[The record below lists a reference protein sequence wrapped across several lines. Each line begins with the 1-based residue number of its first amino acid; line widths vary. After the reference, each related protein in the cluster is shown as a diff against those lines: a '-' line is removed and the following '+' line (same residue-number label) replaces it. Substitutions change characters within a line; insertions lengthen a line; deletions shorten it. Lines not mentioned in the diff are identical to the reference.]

1 MNIRDFFTGLRYFTS
16 SIGYMGRNGISRVYL
31 WMLGVA
37 VLFSVIYG
45 YGIYQAMEY
54 VRGELGILLENYS
67 FPSWMSTVLSILA
80 GVLVYVASFLLFHL
94 INGTIVLI
102 LSSPVFSNVA
112 KKAYEIEMG
121 EKPKELPLIDSIG
134 RGVLF
139 ALRNFGVQLLI
150 WIVVYIIGFF
160 VTFLSPLVPVVI
172 VAVNAYYYAVS
183 MADYT
188 MELRGMSVGQSVRY
202 GSQNKIM
209 LCGIG
214 LPFAVILLVPFIGSY
229 LAILLAP
236 VMEIAAL
243 RCVLDDAKGS
253 KALQEGKE

>member
-1 MNIRDFFTGLRYFTS
+1 MNLGDFFTGLRYFTS
-16 SIGYMGRNGISRVYL
+16 SIGYMRRNGMTSVYL

-37 VLFSVIYG
+37 VLFSVLYG
-45 YGIYQAMEY
+45 YGISQAMEY
-54 VRGELGILLENYS
+54 VGGELDTLFENFA
-67 FPSWMSTVLSILA
+67 FPSWMSTILRWLA
-80 GVLVYVASFLLFHL
+80 GGLLFVASFLLFHL

-121 EKPKELPLIDSIG
+121 EKPKELPLVDSIG

-139 ALRNFGVQLLI
+139 ALRNFGIQLLI
-150 WIVVYIIGFF
+150 WIVVYIVGFF
-160 VTFLSPLVPVVI
+160 VTFLSPLVPVII

-188 MELRGMSVGQSVRY
+188 MELKGMSVGQSVRY
-202 GSQNKIM
+202 GSQNKFM

-214 LPFAVILLVPFIGSY
+214 LPFAVILLVPFVGSY

-243 RCVLDDAKGS
+243 RSVLNNS
-253 KALQEGKE
+253 

>member
-1 MNIRDFFTGLRYFTS
+1 MR
-16 SIGYMGRNGISRVYL
+16 RNGMTSVYL

-37 VLFSVIYG
+37 VLFSVLYG
-45 YGIYQAMEY
+45 YGISQAMEY
-54 VRGELGILLENYS
+54 VGGELDTLFENFA
-67 FPSWMSTVLSILA
+67 FPSWMSTILRWLA
-80 GVLVYVASFLLFHL
+80 GGLLFVASFLLFHL

-121 EKPKELPLIDSIG
+121 EKPKELPLVDSIG

-139 ALRNFGVQLLI
+139 ALRNFGIQLLI
-150 WIVVYIIGFF
+150 WIVVYIVGFF
-160 VTFLSPLVPVVI
+160 VTFLSPLVPVII

-188 MELRGMSVGQSVRY
+188 MELKGMSVGQSVRY
-202 GSQNKIM
+202 GSQNKFM

-214 LPFAVILLVPFIGSY
+214 LPFAVILLVPFVGSY

-243 RCVLDDAKGS
+243 RSVLNNS
-253 KALQEGKE
+253 